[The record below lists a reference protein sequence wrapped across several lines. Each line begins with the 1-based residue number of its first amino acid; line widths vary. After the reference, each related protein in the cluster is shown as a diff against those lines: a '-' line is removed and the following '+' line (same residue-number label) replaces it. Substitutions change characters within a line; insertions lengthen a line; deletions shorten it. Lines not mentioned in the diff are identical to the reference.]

1 LGSTCRHFQRVLRT
15 SLFRTT
21 KRPSE
26 LPAMG
31 KSKMDDAAAARIRKA
46 RGDRAVSPRKD
57 DQPRYEQ
64 DEFAKRAAM
73 AAQANKDRES
83 SNREQQGAQSSGGS
97 KHEGGRQ
104 K

>member
-1 LGSTCRHFQRVLRT
+1 
-15 SLFRTT
+15 
-21 KRPSE
+21 
-26 LPAMG
+26 MG

-46 RGDRAVSPRKD
+46 RGDKVVSLRKD
-57 DQPRYEQ
+57 DQPPDEQ

-73 AAQANKDRES
+73 AAQANRDREA

-97 KHEGGRQ
+97 RQEDGRQ